1 MKQNAMTEEAKLQRR
16 QAFIASAQRLFL
28 QQQRLPAVADIA
40 ADTGLAKGTVYRYFR
55 SKEEIFFALLQ
66 EDFARVFQQLQLEI
80 TRLPQDATQAAQQ
93 FAVVYSQLLANIPT
107 LLPLASMLNAVL
119 EHKLPTAVLQQFK
132 QLLAGALD
140 ALGALLASHFS
151 QLSAQQGASLLLHNY
166 ALTLGLWQTLQY
178 PPAVQ
183 ALLRQDP
190 SLASLQRDFTTE
202 LIAAIRT
209 QWLGALSTKQ

>member
-16 QAFIASAQRLFL
+16 QDFIASAQRLFL
-28 QQQRLPAVADIA
+28 QRQRLPAVADIA

-66 EDFARVFQQLQLEI
+66 DDFASVFHQLNAEI
-80 TRLPQDATQAAQQ
+80 GQLPQDAAQAAPQ
-93 FAVVYSQLLANIPT
+93 FAARYSQLIAARPT

-119 EHKLPTAVLQQFK
+119 EHKLPTEVLQQFK
-132 QLLAGALD
+132 QLLASALD
-140 ALGALLASHFS
+140 ALGALLASRFK
-151 QLSAQQGASLLLHNY
+151 QLDAKQGASLLLHNY

-183 ALLRQDP
+183 ALLQQDP
-190 SLASLQRDFTTE
+190 SLHSLQRDFTTE
-202 LIAAIRT
+202 LTAAIRM
-209 QWLGALSTKQ
+209 QWLGALSAKH